1 MNSDNA
7 PLRILASLVALL
19 ASTACDGDEPGRVE
33 PASQPV
39 DVDVVAPVEAP
50 GVAGYAAT
58 VVSTDEARLATR
70 ASGSV
75 REVRVDVG
83 SVVERGDTLVKLD
96 ATDVEAVVARAD
108 AGLRQAERRFER
120 IRNLEADGAATAQEL
135 DDARAALETARS
147 NLNEARAQREYVV
160 LRAPFSGVITSRSVD
175 GGDLAMPGSP
185 VLSLVRPASLEVV
198 ADLPATAA
206 RRVSAGDRLS
216 VSDLDAGVSYPVT
229 VIRVSPALDRSS
241 RRIRVELRFVEP
253 SSVRVAPGSYVR
265 LEISDPDRPTTWVPA
280 DAVVRRGQL
289 TGLYVIHEER
299 LELRWVR
306 TGGHRLDAVEVLAGV
321 DPSDRVVRRP
331 TPSLVDGAPVG
342 SVSERSW
349 TPGQDGDR

>member
-1 MNSDNA
+1 MNSENT
-7 PLRILASLVALL
+7 PLRIVAALVAVL

-33 PASQPV
+33 PPSEPV
-39 DVDVVAPVEAP
+39 DVEVAAPVEAP
-50 GVAGYAAT
+50 VVAGYAAT
-58 VVSTDEARLATR
+58 VVSTDQAQLATR

-96 ATDVEAVVARAD
+96 ATDVEAVVARAV

-120 IRNLEADGAATAQEL
+120 IRNLEADGAATLQEL

-147 NLNEARAQREYVV
+147 NLEEARAQREYVV

-175 GGDLAMPGSP
+175 VGDLAMPGSP

-206 RRVSAGDRLS
+206 RRVSAGDRWS

-229 VIRVSPALDRSS
+229 VTRVSPALDRSS

-253 SSVRVAPGSYVR
+253 RSVRLAPGSYVR
-265 LEISDPDRPTTWVPA
+265 LEVSDPDRTTTWVPA

-289 TGLYVIHEER
+289 TGLYVIHEGR

-306 TGGHRLDAVEVLAGV
+306 TGGHRLDAVEVLAGI

-331 TPSLVDGAPVG
+331 TPSLVDGIPVG
-342 SVSERSW
+342 SVSESAW
-349 TPGQDGDR
+349 APGPGNDR

>member
-1 MNSDNA
+1 MNSDNTSI
-7 PLRILASLVALL
+7 RILAALVAVL

-33 PASQPV
+33 PASEPV
-39 DVDVVAPVEAP
+39 DVEVAAPVEAP
-50 GVAGYAAT
+50 GVSGFPAT

-70 ASGSV
+70 VSGSI

-96 ATDVEAVVARAD
+96 ATDVEAGVARAA
-108 AGLRQAERRFER
+108 AGLRQAEARFER

-147 NLNEARAQREYVV
+147 NLEEARAQREYVV

-185 VLSLVRPASLEVV
+185 VLSLVRSASLEVV
-198 ADLPATAA
+198 ADLPAAAA

-216 VSDLDAGVSYPVT
+216 VSDLDAGVSHPVT
-229 VIRVSPALDRSS
+229 VGRISPALDRSS
-241 RRIRVELRFVEP
+241 RRIRVELQFVEP
-253 SSVRVAPGSYVR
+253 QSVRVAPGSYVR
-265 LEISDPDRPTTWVPA
+265 LELSDSDRLTTWVPA

-289 TGLYVIHEER
+289 TGLYVIHDER

-321 DPSDRVVRRP
+321 GPSDRVVRRP
-331 TPSLVDGAPVG
+331 APSLVDGAPVG
-342 SVSERSW
+342 TVSERSW

>member
-1 MNSDNA
+1 MKCENA
-7 PLRILASLVALL
+7 SIRILAALVAVL

-33 PASQPV
+33 PSAEPV
-39 DVDVVAPVEAP
+39 DVDVAAPVEAP

-96 ATDVEAVVARAD
+96 ATDVEAVVARAA

-147 NLNEARAQREYVV
+147 NLEEARAQREYVV

-185 VLSLVRPASLEVV
+185 VLSLVRPASLEVL

-216 VSDLDAGVSYPVT
+216 VSDPDTGVRYPVT
-229 VIRVSPALDRSS
+229 VTRISPALDRSS
-241 RRIRVELRFVEP
+241 RRVRVELRFVEP
-253 SSVRVAPGSYVR
+253 RSVRVAPGSYVR
-265 LEISDPDRPTTWVPA
+265 LEISDPDRPTIWVPA

-289 TGLYVIHEER
+289 TGLYVIHEDR
-299 LELRWVR
+299 LELRWMR

-331 TPSLVDGAPVG
+331 ASFLVDGIPVG
-342 SVSERSW
+342 SVSEGSW
-349 TPGQDGDR
+349 MPGPENDR